1 MSKKNNWFINY
12 QSMNGLNGQ
21 RDLEFRKQFF
31 HHEDFKDKTVLD
43 VGCNMGQMCQYAL
56 SLGAKHVLGIDY
68 DKTVIQKSNLLN
80 KSDKVQYVSDDI
92 DNYFM
97 YTQLEKKDTIL
108 LLSVIGTLEL
118 ENRYG
123 ILAKL
128 ASKTNNV
135 LYLEGHITS
144 KYEELM
150 DMIIKYTDF
159 TNIEFKG
166 IQYDNQLFK
175 NKKQGRPFF
184 RCSRKVL
191 SRLDACNKITCL
203 LKNKHIITVVG
214 NGGVGK
220 SHFKYQLIKYLHE
233 NTHFKFDSKFMT
245 YTDDTH
251 IVKNNYNIITDKTN
265 KLCILDDIVKTNKDL
280 ENYDYVIYF
289 DYRALEYLKTLDTIF
304 YIKYNIDNR
313 LKNRPGK
320 YQLDR
325 SPNIKKELLKNIKNI
340 YHIEKY

>member
-1 MSKKNNWFINY
+1 MKKNDWFINY
-12 QSMNGLNGQ
+12 QSMNGLKGQ
-21 RDLEFRKQFF
+21 RNLEFRKNFF
-31 HHEDFKDKTVLD
+31 DSEDFKDKTILD
-43 VGCNMGQMCQYAL
+43 IGCNMGQMCQYAI

-68 DKTVIQKSNLLN
+68 DKSVIQKANLLN
-80 KSDKVQYVSDDI
+80 KSDKIQFVSDDI

-128 ASKTNNV
+128 ASKTKIV
-135 LYLEGHITS
+135 LYLEGHISS
-144 KYEELM
+144 KYEDLV

-166 IQYDNQLFK
+166 IQYDNKSFLR
-175 NKKQGRPFF
+175 KKQGRPFF
-184 RCSRKVL
+184 RCSRNVL
-191 SRLDACNKITCL
+191 SRLDACNKINNL
-203 LKNKHIITVVG
+203 LKNKHIISVVG

-220 SHFKYQLIKYLHE
+220 SHFKYQLIQYLYE
-233 NTHFKFDSKFMT
+233 NSHFKFDSKFMT
-245 YTDDTH
+245 HTDNNS

-265 KLCILDDIVKTNKDL
+265 KLCILDDVVKTNQDL

-289 DYRALEYLKTLDTIF
+289 DYRALEYLNKTDTIF
-304 YIKYNIDNR
+304 YIKYEINNR
-313 LKNRPGK
+313 FKNRPSK
-320 YQLDR
+320 YQLDH
-325 SPNIKKELLKNIKNI
+325 SPTIKKELLKNIKNI